1 MSVINDVKQRVDI
14 VELVA
19 DYVPLQ
25 KAGRNFKALCPFHS
39 EKNPSFFV
47 FPDQQTWHCFGAC
60 NTGGDVFSFIMKKE
74 GIDFGQALHLLA
86 QRAGIV
92 LREATETEK
101 AKDEETKRLF
111 EINELASEYYHH
123 LLLDTAVGE
132 KARSYLDSRKI
143 TLETIKKF
151 RLGFSPD
158 DWEAIKFFLINKGYE
173 QKDLFDVGLII
184 EKEDGGSYDRFRE
197 RLMFPIWDIK
207 GRITGFGARA
217 LDDSQPK
224 YINSPQTVI
233 FDKGSNFYGID
244 KAKDII
250 RKENLAIIV
259 EGYMDVLAAHQ
270 NGWQNVVAS
279 MGISLTERQVN
290 ILKRLTKNIT
300 LALDADIA
308 GEEATLRSGEIL
320 ARSLDRKAIPVPLW
334 TGLVRCEG
342 ILDAEIKVIPLPS
355 GKDPDEVIIETP
367 KLWQSMV
374 TQALPILEF
383 ALEVV
388 INKGNFNKAED
399 KSLAIQ
405 KLLPLLYEVKDPIRQ
420 AQYVQKMAHLL
431 KLDESTL
438 MAVLRKMRAT
448 KGKQLIEVNHSRLF
462 RRLASS
468 PIEEICLALLFQYPE
483 YRDVVQELEP
493 EFFVYT
499 ENREL
504 FSKWQQSQSISE
516 LKEKLDTNL
525 LEHLNYLLNKN
536 FPPEAQKADRQRELT
551 DCVLR
556 LQESHCRSLEAKKEA
571 ILNLERETQ
580 GIDAELAKLEEQG
593 IASSQRIREI
603 FIKQSRAGKT
613 GGVN

>member
-14 VELVA
+14 VELIS
-19 DYVPLQ
+19 DYVPLR

-60 NTGGDVFSFIMKKE
+60 NTGGDVFAFIMKKE
-74 GIDFGQALHLLA
+74 GVDFGRALPLLA
-86 QRAGIV
+86 RRAGIV
-92 LREATETEK
+92 LNEPTEAEK
-101 AKDEETKRLF
+101 AKDKETERLF
-111 EINELASEYYHH
+111 GINELISEYYHH
-123 LLLDTAVGE
+123 LLLSTTAGE
-132 KARSYLDSRKI
+132 RARSYLNSRGI
-143 TLETIKKF
+143 SLETIRKF

-158 DWEAIKFFLINKGYE
+158 DWEAGKGFLINKGYE
-173 QKDLFDVGLII
+173 QKDLVDIGLII
-184 EKEDGGSYDRFRE
+184 EKEDEGSYDRFRN

-207 GRITGFGARA
+207 GRVIGFGARV

-224 YINSPQTVI
+224 YTNSPQTLL

-250 RKENLAIIV
+250 RKEDLAIIV

-279 MGISLTERQVN
+279 MGIALTEKQVN

-300 LALDADIA
+300 LALDADMA

-334 TGLVRCEG
+334 SGLVRCESM
-342 ILDAEIKVIPLPS
+342 LVAEIKVIPLPS
-355 GKDPDEVIIETP
+355 GKDPAEVIIETP
-367 KLWQSMV
+367 KLWQGMV

-383 ALEVV
+383 ALEAVV
-388 INKGNFNKAED
+388 SKVDFNKAED

-431 KLDESTL
+431 KLDRPTL
-438 MAVLRKMRAT
+438 MAALKKMRVT
-448 KGKQLIEVNHSRLF
+448 KRKQLLEVSHSRLF
-462 RRLASS
+462 RQLASS
-468 PIEEICLALLFQYPE
+468 PIEEICLALLFQHPE
-483 YRDVVQELEP
+483 YRDVVQELTP

-504 FSKWQQSQSISE
+504 FNKWQQSQSISE

-525 LEHLNYLLNKN
+525 LEHLNYLLNKT
-536 FPPEAQKADRQRELT
+536 FPPEAQKGDRQRELA

-556 LQESHCRSLEAKKEA
+556 LQERHSRNLEAKKEA

-603 FIKQSRAGKT
+603 LIKQSKAGGT
-613 GGVN
+613 R

>member
-14 VELVA
+14 VEVIS

-60 NTGGDVFSFIMKKE
+60 NTGGDVFAFIMKKE
-74 GIDFGQALHLLA
+74 GVDFGRALPLLA
-86 QRAGIV
+86 RRAGIV
-92 LREATETEK
+92 LSEPTEAEK
-101 AKDEETKRLF
+101 AKGKETERLF
-111 EINELASEYYHH
+111 EINELVSEYYHH
-123 LLLDTAVGE
+123 LLLSTTAGE
-132 KARSYLDSRKI
+132 RAKSYLNSRGI
-143 TLETIKKF
+143 SLETIRKF

-158 DWEAIKFFLINKGYE
+158 DWDAIKKFLINKGYE
-173 QKDLFDVGLII
+173 QKALVDIGLII
-184 EKEDGGSYDRFRE
+184 EKEDGGSYDRFRN
-197 RLMFPIWDIK
+197 RLMFPIRDTK
-207 GRITGFGARA
+207 GRVSGFGARV

-224 YINSPQTVI
+224 YTNSPQTLL

-250 RKENLAIIV
+250 RKEDLAIIV

-279 MGISLTERQVN
+279 MGIALTEKQVN

-320 ARSLDRKAIPVPLW
+320 ARSLW
-334 TGLVRCEG
+334 SGLVRCEG
-342 ILDAEIKVIPLPS
+342 ILDAEIKAIPLPS
-355 GKDPDEVIIETP
+355 GKDPAEVIIETP
-367 KLWQSMV
+367 KLWQGMV

-383 ALEVV
+383 ALEAVV
-388 INKGNFNKAED
+388 SKVDFNKAED

-420 AQYVQKMAHLL
+420 AQYVQKMAHML
-431 KLDESTL
+431 KLDSPTL
-438 MAVLRKMRAT
+438 MAALKKMRVT
-448 KGKQLIEVNHSRLF
+448 KRKQLLEVNHSRLF
-462 RRLASS
+462 RQLASS
-468 PIEEICLALLFQYPE
+468 PIEEICLALLFQHPE
-483 YRDVVQELEP
+483 YCDVVQELTP

-504 FSKWQQSQSISE
+504 FNKWQQSQSISE

-525 LEHLNYLLNKN
+525 LEHLNYLLNKT

-556 LQESHCRSLEAKKEA
+556 LQERHSRSLEAKKEA
-571 ILNLERETQ
+571 ILNLERETR
-580 GIDAELAKLEEQG
+580 GIDAELAKLEQQG

-603 FIKQSRAGKT
+603 LIKQSKAGKT
-613 GGVN
+613 R

>member
-14 VELVA
+14 VEVIS
-19 DYVPLQ
+19 DYVSLR

-60 NTGGDVFSFIMKKE
+60 NTGGDVFAFIMKKE
-74 GIDFGQALHLLA
+74 GVDFGRALPLLA
-86 QRAGIV
+86 RRAGIV
-92 LREATETEK
+92 LSEPTEAEK
-101 AKDEETKRLF
+101 AKDKETERLF
-111 EINELASEYYHH
+111 GINELISEYYHH
-123 LLLDTAVGE
+123 LLLNTTAGE
-132 KARSYLDSRKI
+132 RARSYLNSRGI
-143 TLETIKKF
+143 TLETIRKF

-158 DWEAIKFFLINKGYE
+158 DWEAGKGFLINKGYE
-173 QKDLFDVGLII
+173 QKDLVDIGLII
-184 EKEDGGSYDRFRE
+184 EKEDGGSYDRFRN

-207 GRITGFGARA
+207 GRVIGFGARV

-224 YINSPQTVI
+224 YTNSPQTLL

-279 MGISLTERQVN
+279 MGIALTEKQVN

-300 LALDADIA
+300 LALDADMA

-334 TGLVRCEG
+334 SGLVRCESM
-342 ILDAEIKVIPLPS
+342 LVAEIKVIPLPS
-355 GKDPDEVIIETP
+355 GKDPAEVIIETP
-367 KLWQSMV
+367 KLWQGMV

-383 ALEVV
+383 ALEAVV
-388 INKGNFNKAED
+388 SKVDFNKAED

-431 KLDESTL
+431 KLDSPTL
-438 MAVLRKMRAT
+438 MAALKKMRVT
-448 KGKQLIEVNHSRLF
+448 KRKQLLEVSHSRLF
-462 RRLASS
+462 RQLASS
-468 PIEEICLALLFQYPE
+468 PIEETCLALLFQHPE
-483 YRDVVQELEP
+483 YRDVVQGLTP

-504 FSKWQQSQSISE
+504 FNKWQQSQSISE

-525 LEHLNYLLNKN
+525 LEHLDYLLNKT
-536 FPPEAQKADRQRELT
+536 FPPEAQKGDRQRELT

-556 LQESHCRSLEAKKEA
+556 LQERDSRSLEAKKEA

-603 FIKQSRAGKT
+603 LIKQSKAGGT
-613 GGVN
+613 R

>member
-1 MSVINDVKQRVDI
+1 MSVIDDVKQRVDI
-14 VELVA
+14 VEVVA
-19 DYVPLQ
+19 DCVPLQ

-60 NTGGDVFSFIMKKE
+60 NTGGDIFSFIMKKE
-74 GIDFGQALHLLA
+74 GIDFSQALRLLA
-86 QRAGIV
+86 QRAGIA
-92 LREATETEK
+92 LREPTEVEK
-101 AKDEETKRLF
+101 AKDEETKKLF

-123 LLLDTAVGE
+123 LLLDTTVGE

-158 DWEAIKFFLINKGYE
+158 DWEAIKKFLINKGYE

-184 EKEDGGSYDRFRE
+184 EKEDRDSYDRFRD

-207 GRITGFGARA
+207 GRIIGFGARA

-224 YINSPQTVI
+224 YINSPQTPI

-259 EGYMDVLAAHQ
+259 EGYMDVLATHQ

-279 MGISLTERQVN
+279 MGVSLTERQVN

-334 TGLVRCEG
+334 SGLVRYEG
-342 ILDAEIKVIPLPS
+342 ILDAEIKVISLPS

-383 ALEVV
+383 ALETV
-388 INKGNFNKAED
+388 INKVDFNKAED

-448 KGKQLIEVNHSRLF
+448 KGKQLIEVNHSHLF

-493 EFFVYT
+493 ELFIYT

-516 LKEKLDTNL
+516 LKEKLDTNI
-525 LEHLNYLLNKN
+525 LEHLNYLLNKT
-536 FPPEAQKADRQRELT
+536 FPPESQKGSRQRELA

-556 LQESHCRSLEAKKEA
+556 LQERHSRSLEAKKEV
-571 ILNLERETQ
+571 ILNLERETE

-603 FIKQSRAGKT
+603 FIKQSRARNT
-613 GGVN
+613 GGS

>member
-14 VELVA
+14 VEVIS

-60 NTGGDVFSFIMKKE
+60 NTGGDVFAFIMKKE
-74 GIDFGQALHLLA
+74 GVDFGRALPLLA
-86 QRAGIV
+86 RRAGIV
-92 LREATETEK
+92 LSEPTEAEK
-101 AKDEETKRLF
+101 AKDKETERLF
-111 EINELASEYYHH
+111 GINELISEYYHH
-123 LLLDTAVGE
+123 LLLSTTAGE
-132 KARSYLDSRKI
+132 RARSYLNSRGI
-143 TLETIKKF
+143 SLETIRKF

-158 DWEAIKFFLINKGYE
+158 DWEAGKDFLINKGYE
-173 QKDLFDVGLII
+173 QKDLVDIGLII
-184 EKEDGGSYDRFRE
+184 EKEDGGSYDRFRN
-197 RLMFPIWDIK
+197 RLMFPIRDTK
-207 GRITGFGARA
+207 GRVIGFGARV

-224 YINSPQTVI
+224 YTNSPQTLL

-250 RKENLAIIV
+250 RKEDLAIIV

-279 MGISLTERQVN
+279 MGIALTEKQVN
-290 ILKRLTKNIT
+290 ILKRLTKNIN
-300 LALDADIA
+300 LALDADMA

-334 TGLVRCEG
+334 SGLVRCEG
-342 ILDAEIKVIPLPS
+342 MLAAEIKVIPLPS
-355 GKDPDEVIIETP
+355 GKDPAEVIIETP
-367 KLWQSMV
+367 KLWQGMV
-374 TQALPILEF
+374 TQALPMLEF
-383 ALEVV
+383 ALEAVV
-388 INKGNFNKAED
+388 SKVDFNKAED

-431 KLDESTL
+431 KLDSPTL
-438 MAVLRKMRAT
+438 MAALKKMRVT
-448 KGKQLIEVNHSRLF
+448 KRKQLLEVNHSRLF
-462 RRLASS
+462 RQLASS
-468 PIEEICLALLFQYPE
+468 PIEEICLALLFQHPE
-483 YRDVVQELEP
+483 YCDVVQELTP

-504 FSKWQQSQSISE
+504 FNKWQQSQSISE

-525 LEHLNYLLNKN
+525 LEHLNYLLNKT

-556 LQESHCRSLEAKKEA
+556 LQERHSRSLEAKKEA

-603 FIKQSRAGKT
+603 LIKQSKAGKT
-613 GGVN
+613 R

>member
-14 VELVA
+14 VEVIS
-19 DYVPLQ
+19 DCVPLR

-60 NTGGDVFSFIMKKE
+60 NTGGDVFAFIMKKE
-74 GIDFGQALHLLA
+74 GVDFGRALPLLA
-86 QRAGIV
+86 RRAGIV
-92 LREATETEK
+92 LNEPTEAEK
-101 AKDEETKRLF
+101 AKDKETERLF
-111 EINELASEYYHH
+111 GINELISEYYHH
-123 LLLDTAVGE
+123 LLLSTTAGE
-132 KARSYLDSRKI
+132 RVRSYLNSRGI
-143 TLETIKKF
+143 SLETIRKF

-158 DWEAIKFFLINKGYE
+158 DWEAGKGFLINKGYE
-173 QKDLFDVGLII
+173 QKDLVDIGLII
-184 EKEDGGSYDRFRE
+184 EKEDGGSYDRFRN

-207 GRITGFGARA
+207 GRVIGFGARV

-224 YINSPQTVI
+224 YTNSPQTLL

-250 RKENLAIIV
+250 RKEDLAIIV

-279 MGISLTERQVN
+279 MGIALTEKQVN

-300 LALDADIA
+300 LALDADMA

-334 TGLVRCEG
+334 SGLVRCESM
-342 ILDAEIKVIPLPS
+342 LVAEIKVIPLPS
-355 GKDPDEVIIETP
+355 GKDPAEVIIETP
-367 KLWQSMV
+367 KLWQGMV

-383 ALEVV
+383 ALEAVV
-388 INKGNFNKAED
+388 SKVDFNKAED

-431 KLDESTL
+431 KLDRPTL
-438 MAVLRKMRAT
+438 MAALKKMRVT
-448 KGKQLIEVNHSRLF
+448 KRKQLLEVSHSRLF
-462 RRLASS
+462 RQLASS
-468 PIEEICLALLFQYPE
+468 PIEEICLALLFQHPE
-483 YRDVVQELEP
+483 YRDVVQELTP

-504 FSKWQQSQSISE
+504 FNKWQQSQSISE

-525 LEHLNYLLNKN
+525 LEHLNYLLNKT
-536 FPPEAQKADRQRELT
+536 FPPEAQKGDRQRELV

-556 LQESHCRSLEAKKEA
+556 LQERHSRSLEAKKEA

-603 FIKQSRAGKT
+603 LIKQSKAGGT
-613 GGVN
+613 R

>member
-14 VELVA
+14 VEVIS
-19 DYVPLQ
+19 DYVPLR

-60 NTGGDVFSFIMKKE
+60 NTGGDVFAFIMKKE
-74 GIDFGQALHLLA
+74 GVDFGLALRLLA

-92 LREATETEK
+92 LSEPTEAEKVKDKETE
-101 AKDEETKRLF
+101 RLF
-111 EINELASEYYHH
+111 EINELISEYYHH
-123 LLLDTAVGE
+123 LLLNTTAGE
-132 KARSYLDSRKI
+132 RARSYLNSREI
-143 TLETIKKF
+143 TLETIRKF
-151 RLGFSPD
+151 QLGFSPD
-158 DWEAIKFFLINKGYE
+158 DWEAGKDFLINKGYE
-173 QKDLFDVGLII
+173 QKTLVDIGLII
-184 EKEDGGSYDRFRE
+184 EKEGGGSYDRFRN
-197 RLMFPIWDIK
+197 RLMFPIRDTK
-207 GRITGFGARA
+207 GRVIGFGARV

-224 YINSPQTVI
+224 YTNSPQTVL

-244 KAKDII
+244 KAKAII
-250 RKENLAIIV
+250 RREDSAIIV

-279 MGISLTERQVN
+279 MGIALTEKQVN

-334 TGLVRCEG
+334 SGLVRCEG
-342 ILDAEIKVIPLPS
+342 MLAAEIKVIPLPS
-355 GKDPDEVIIETP
+355 GKDPAEVIIETP
-367 KLWQSMV
+367 KLWPGMV

-383 ALEVV
+383 ALETVV
-388 INKGNFNKAED
+388 SKVDFNKAED

-420 AQYVQKMAHLL
+420 AQYVQKLAHLL
-431 KLDESTL
+431 KLDSSTL
-438 MAVLRKMRAT
+438 RAALKKMRVT
-448 KGKQLIEVNHSRLF
+448 KSKQLTAESHSRLF
-462 RRLASS
+462 SQLASS
-468 PIEEICLALLFQYPE
+468 PIEETFLALLFQYPE
-483 YRDVVQELEP
+483 YHDVVQEVTS
-493 EFFVYT
+493 EFFIHT

-504 FSKWQQSQSISE
+504 FNKWQQSQSIPE

-525 LEHLNYLLNKN
+525 LEHINYLLNKT

-556 LQESHCRSLEAKKEA
+556 LQERYSRSLEARKEA

-580 GIDAELAKLEEQG
+580 GVDAELAKLEQEG

-603 FIKQSRAGKT
+603 LIKQSKAGKT
-613 GGVN
+613 R

>member
-14 VELVA
+14 VEVIS
-19 DYVPLQ
+19 DYVPLR

-60 NTGGDVFSFIMKKE
+60 NTGGDVFAFIMKKE
-74 GIDFGQALHLLA
+74 GVDFGRALPLLA
-86 QRAGIV
+86 RRAGIV
-92 LREATETEK
+92 LNEPTEAEK
-101 AKDEETKRLF
+101 AKDKETERLF
-111 EINELASEYYHH
+111 GINELISEYYHH
-123 LLLDTAVGE
+123 LLLSTTAGE
-132 KARSYLDSRKI
+132 RVRSYLNSRGI
-143 TLETIKKF
+143 SLETIRKF

-158 DWEAIKFFLINKGYE
+158 DWEAGKGFLINKGYE
-173 QKDLFDVGLII
+173 QKDLVDIGLII
-184 EKEDGGSYDRFRE
+184 EKEDGGSYDRFRN

-207 GRITGFGARA
+207 GRVIGFGARV

-224 YINSPQTVI
+224 YTNSPQTLL

-250 RKENLAIIV
+250 RKEDLAIIV

-279 MGISLTERQVN
+279 MGIALTEKQVN

-300 LALDADIA
+300 LALDADMA

-320 ARSLDRKAIPVPLW
+320 AHSLDRKAIPVPLW
-334 TGLVRCEG
+334 SGLVRCESM
-342 ILDAEIKVIPLPS
+342 LVAEIKVIPLPS
-355 GKDPDEVIIETP
+355 GKDPAEVIIETP
-367 KLWQSMV
+367 KLWQGMV

-383 ALEVV
+383 ALEAVV
-388 INKGNFNKAED
+388 SKVDFNKAED

-431 KLDESTL
+431 KLDRPTL
-438 MAVLRKMRAT
+438 MAALKKMRVT
-448 KGKQLIEVNHSRLF
+448 KRKQLLEVSHSRLF
-462 RRLASS
+462 RQLASS
-468 PIEEICLALLFQYPE
+468 PIEEICLALLFQHPE
-483 YRDVVQELEP
+483 YRDVVQGLTP

-504 FSKWQQSQSISE
+504 FNKWQQSQSISE

-525 LEHLNYLLNKN
+525 LEHLNYLLNKT
-536 FPPEAQKADRQRELT
+536 FPPEAQKGDRQRELA

-556 LQESHCRSLEAKKEA
+556 LQVRHSRSLEAKKEA

-603 FIKQSRAGKT
+603 LIKQSKAGGT
-613 GGVN
+613 R

>member
-14 VELVA
+14 VELIS

-60 NTGGDVFSFIMKKE
+60 NTGGDVFAFIMKKE
-74 GIDFGQALHLLA
+74 GVDFGRALPLLA
-86 QRAGIV
+86 RRAGIV
-92 LREATETEK
+92 LNEPTEAEK
-101 AKDEETKRLF
+101 AKDKETERLF
-111 EINELASEYYHH
+111 GINELISEYYHH
-123 LLLDTAVGE
+123 LLLSTTAGE
-132 KARSYLDSRKI
+132 RVRNYLNSRGI
-143 TLETIKKF
+143 SLETIRKF

-158 DWEAIKFFLINKGYE
+158 DWEAGKGFLINKGYE
-173 QKDLFDVGLII
+173 QKDLVDIGLII
-184 EKEDGGSYDRFRE
+184 EKEDGGSYDRFRN

-207 GRITGFGARA
+207 GRVIGFGARV

-224 YINSPQTVI
+224 YTNSPQTLL

-250 RKENLAIIV
+250 RKEDLAIIV

-279 MGISLTERQVN
+279 MGIALTEKQVN

-300 LALDADIA
+300 LALDADMA

-334 TGLVRCEG
+334 SGLVRCESM
-342 ILDAEIKVIPLPS
+342 LVAEIKVIPLPS
-355 GKDPDEVIIETP
+355 GKDPAEVIIETP
-367 KLWQSMV
+367 KLWQGMV

-383 ALEVV
+383 ALEAVV
-388 INKGNFNKAED
+388 SKVDFNKAED

-431 KLDESTL
+431 KLDRPTL
-438 MAVLRKMRAT
+438 MAALKKMRVT
-448 KGKQLIEVNHSRLF
+448 KRKQLLEVSHSRLF
-462 RRLASS
+462 RQLASS
-468 PIEEICLALLFQYPE
+468 PIEEICLALLFQHPE
-483 YRDVVQELEP
+483 YRDVVQELTP

-504 FSKWQQSQSISE
+504 FNKWQQSQSISE

-525 LEHLNYLLNKN
+525 LEHLNYLLNKT
-536 FPPEAQKADRQRELT
+536 FPPEAQKGDRQRELV

-556 LQESHCRSLEAKKEA
+556 LQERHSRSLEAKKEA

-603 FIKQSRAGKT
+603 LIKQSKAGGT
-613 GGVN
+613 R

>member
-14 VELVA
+14 VELIS

-60 NTGGDVFSFIMKKE
+60 NTGGDVFAFIMKKE
-74 GIDFGQALHLLA
+74 GVDFGLALRLLA

-92 LREATETEK
+92 LSEPTEAEK
-101 AKDEETKRLF
+101 AKDKETERLF
-111 EINELASEYYHH
+111 EINELISEYYHH
-123 LLLDTAVGE
+123 LLLNTTAGE
-132 KARSYLDSRKI
+132 RARSYLNSRGI

-151 RLGFSPD
+151 QLGFSPD
-158 DWEAIKFFLINKGYE
+158 DWEAGKDFLINKGYE
-173 QKDLFDVGLII
+173 QKTLVDIGLII
-184 EKEDGGSYDRFRE
+184 EKEGGGSYDRFRN
-197 RLMFPIWDIK
+197 RLMFPIRDTK
-207 GRITGFGARA
+207 GRVIGFGARV

-224 YINSPQTVI
+224 YTNSPQTVL

-244 KAKDII
+244 KAKAII
-250 RKENLAIIV
+250 RREDLAIIV

-279 MGISLTERQVN
+279 MGIALTEKQVN

-300 LALDADIA
+300 LALDADVA

-334 TGLVRCEG
+334 SGLVRCEG
-342 ILDAEIKVIPLPS
+342 MLAAEIKVIPLPS
-355 GKDPDEVIIETP
+355 GKDPAEVIIETP
-367 KLWQSMV
+367 KLWPGMV

-383 ALEVV
+383 ALETVV
-388 INKGNFNKAED
+388 SKVDFNKAED

-431 KLDESTL
+431 KLDSPIL
-438 MAVLRKMRAT
+438 MAALKKMRVT
-448 KGKQLIEVNHSRLF
+448 KRKQLLEVSHSRLF
-462 RRLASS
+462 RQLASS
-468 PIEEICLALLFQYPE
+468 PIEETCLALLFQHPE
-483 YRDVVQELEP
+483 YCDVVQGLTP

-504 FSKWQQSQSISE
+504 FNKWQQSQSISE

-525 LEHLNYLLNKN
+525 LEHINYLLNKT
-536 FPPEAQKADRQRELT
+536 FPPEAQKADRQRELA

-556 LQESHCRSLEAKKEA
+556 LQERYSRSLEARKEA

-580 GIDAELAKLEEQG
+580 GIDAELAKLEQQG
-593 IASSQRIREI
+593 IASSQKIREI
-603 FIKQSRAGKT
+603 LIKQSKAGKT
-613 GGVN
+613 R

>member
-14 VELVA
+14 VEVIS
-19 DYVPLQ
+19 DYVPLR

-60 NTGGDVFSFIMKKE
+60 NTGGDVFAFIMKKE
-74 GIDFGQALHLLA
+74 GVDFGVALRLLA

-92 LREATETEK
+92 LSEPTETEK
-101 AKDEETKRLF
+101 VKDKETERLF
-111 EINELASEYYHH
+111 EINELISEYYHH
-123 LLLDTAVGE
+123 LLLTTTAGE
-132 KARSYLDSRKI
+132 RARSYLNGRGI
-143 TLETIKKF
+143 TLETIRKF
-151 RLGFSPD
+151 QLGFSPD
-158 DWEAIKFFLINKGYE
+158 DWEAGKDFLVNKGYE
-173 QKDLFDVGLII
+173 QKTLVDIGLII
-184 EKEDGGSYDRFRE
+184 EKEGGGSYDRFRN
-197 RLMFPIWDIK
+197 RLMFPIRDTK
-207 GRITGFGARA
+207 GRVIGFGARV
-217 LDDSQPK
+217 LDDSHPK
-224 YINSPQTVI
+224 YTNSPQTVL

-250 RKENLAIIV
+250 RREDLAIIV

-279 MGISLTERQVN
+279 MGIALTEKQVN

-334 TGLVRCEG
+334 SGLVRCEG
-342 ILDAEIKVIPLPS
+342 MLAAEIKVIPLPS
-355 GKDPDEVIIETP
+355 GKDPAEVIIETP
-367 KLWQSMV
+367 NLWQSIV

-383 ALEVV
+383 ALETVTSKV
-388 INKGNFNKAED
+388 DFNKAED

-405 KLLPLLYEVKDPIRQ
+405 KLLPLLHEIKDPIRQ

-431 KLDESTL
+431 KLDRSTL
-438 MAVLRKMRAT
+438 MAALKKMRVT
-448 KGKQLIEVNHSRLF
+448 KSKQLLEVSHSRLS
-462 RRLASS
+462 RQLASS
-468 PIEEICLALLFQYPE
+468 PIEETCLALLFQHPE
-483 YRDVVQELEP
+483 YHDVMQGVTP

-504 FSKWQQSQSISE
+504 FNKWQQCQNIPE
-516 LKEKLDTNL
+516 LREKLDTNL
-525 LEHLNYLLNKN
+525 LEHLNYLLSKT
-536 FPPEAQKADRQRELT
+536 FPPEAQKADRQRELI

-556 LQESHCRSLEAKKEA
+556 LQERYSRGLEARKEA

-580 GIDAELAKLEEQG
+580 GVDAELAKLEQQG

-603 FIKQSRAGKT
+603 LIKQSEAGET
-613 GGVN
+613 R

>member
-14 VELVA
+14 VELIS
-19 DYVPLQ
+19 DYVPLR

-60 NTGGDVFSFIMKKE
+60 NTGGDVFAFIMKKE
-74 GIDFGQALHLLA
+74 GVDFGRALPLLA
-86 QRAGIV
+86 RRAGIV
-92 LREATETEK
+92 LSEPTEAEK
-101 AKDEETKRLF
+101 AKDKETERLF
-111 EINELASEYYHH
+111 GVNELISEYYHH
-123 LLLDTAVGE
+123 LLLNTTAGE
-132 KARSYLDSRKI
+132 RVRSYLNSRGI
-143 TLETIKKF
+143 SLETIRKF

-158 DWEAIKFFLINKGYE
+158 DWEAGKGFLINKGYE
-173 QKDLFDVGLII
+173 QKDLVDIGLII
-184 EKEDGGSYDRFRE
+184 EKEDGGSYDRFRN

-207 GRITGFGARA
+207 GRVIGFGARV

-224 YINSPQTVI
+224 YTNSPQTLL

-279 MGISLTERQVN
+279 MGIALTEKQVN

-300 LALDADIA
+300 LALDADMA

-334 TGLVRCEG
+334 SGLVRCESM
-342 ILDAEIKVIPLPS
+342 LVAEIKVIPLPS
-355 GKDPDEVIIETP
+355 GKDPAEVIIETP
-367 KLWQSMV
+367 KLWQGMV

-383 ALEVV
+383 ALEAVV
-388 INKGNFNKAED
+388 SKVDFNKAED

-431 KLDESTL
+431 KLDRPTL
-438 MAVLRKMRAT
+438 MAALKKMRVT
-448 KGKQLIEVNHSRLF
+448 KRKQLLEVGHSRLF
-462 RRLASS
+462 RQLASS
-468 PIEEICLALLFQYPE
+468 PIEEICLALLFQHPE
-483 YRDVVQELEP
+483 YRDVVQGLTL

-504 FSKWQQSQSISE
+504 FNKWQQSQSISE

-525 LEHLNYLLNKN
+525 LEHLNYLLNKT
-536 FPPEAQKADRQRELT
+536 FPPEAQKGDRQRELA

-556 LQESHCRSLEAKKEA
+556 LQERHSRSLEAKKEA

-603 FIKQSRAGKT
+603 LIKQSKARGT
-613 GGVN
+613 R

>member
-14 VELVA
+14 VELIS

-60 NTGGDVFSFIMKKE
+60 NTGGDVFAFIMKKE
-74 GIDFGQALHLLA
+74 GVDFGRALPLLA

-92 LREATETEK
+92 LSEPTEAEK
-101 AKDEETKRLF
+101 AKDKETERLF
-111 EINELASEYYHH
+111 GINELVSEYYHH
-123 LLLDTAVGE
+123 LLLNTTAGE
-132 KARSYLDSRKI
+132 RAKSYLNSRGI
-143 TLETIKKF
+143 SLETIRKF

-158 DWEAIKFFLINKGYE
+158 DWDAIKKFLIKKGYE
-173 QKDLFDVGLII
+173 QKALVDIGLII
-184 EKEDGGSYDRFRE
+184 ETEDGGSYDRFRN
-197 RLMFPIWDIK
+197 RLMFPIRDTK
-207 GRITGFGARA
+207 GRVTGFGARL

-250 RKENLAIIV
+250 RKEDLAIIV
-259 EGYMDVLAAHQ
+259 EGYTDVLAAHQ

-279 MGISLTERQVN
+279 MGIALTEKQVN

-320 ARSLDRKAIPVPLW
+320 ARSLW
-334 TGLVRCEG
+334 SGLVRCEG
-342 ILDAEIKVIPLPS
+342 ILDAEIKAIPLPS
-355 GKDPDEVIIETP
+355 GKDPAEVIIETP
-367 KLWQSMV
+367 KLWQGMV

-383 ALEVV
+383 ALEAVV
-388 INKGNFNKAED
+388 SKVDFNKAED

-448 KGKQLIEVNHSRLF
+448 KGKQLIEVNHF
-462 RRLASS
+462 APS
-468 PIEEICLALLFQYPE
+468 PIEEICLALLFQHPE
-483 YRDVVQELEP
+483 YRDVVQELTP

-504 FSKWQQSQSISE
+504 FNKWQQSQSISE

-525 LEHLNYLLNKN
+525 LEHLNYLLNKT
-536 FPPEAQKADRQRELT
+536 FPPEAQKGDRQRELA

-556 LQESHCRSLEAKKEA
+556 LQERHSRSLEAKKEA

-603 FIKQSRAGKT
+603 LIKQSKAGGT
-613 GGVN
+613 R

>member
-14 VELVA
+14 VELIS
-19 DYVPLQ
+19 DYVPLR

-60 NTGGDVFSFIMKKE
+60 NTGGDVFAFIMKKE
-74 GIDFGQALHLLA
+74 GVDFGRALPLLA
-86 QRAGIV
+86 RRAGIV
-92 LREATETEK
+92 LNEPTEAEK
-101 AKDEETKRLF
+101 AKDKETERLF
-111 EINELASEYYHH
+111 GINELISEYYHH
-123 LLLDTAVGE
+123 LLLSTTAGE
-132 KARSYLDSRKI
+132 RVRSYLNSRGI
-143 TLETIKKF
+143 TLETIRKF

-158 DWEAIKFFLINKGYE
+158 DWEAGKGFLINKGYE
-173 QKDLFDVGLII
+173 QKDLVDIGLII
-184 EKEDGGSYDRFRE
+184 EKEDGGSYDRFRN

-207 GRITGFGARA
+207 GRVIGFGARV

-224 YINSPQTVI
+224 YTNSPQTLL

-279 MGISLTERQVN
+279 MGIALTEKQVN

-300 LALDADIA
+300 LALDADMA

-334 TGLVRCEG
+334 SGLVRCESM
-342 ILDAEIKVIPLPS
+342 LVAEIKVIPLPS
-355 GKDPDEVIIETP
+355 GKDPAEVIIETP
-367 KLWQSMV
+367 KLWQGMV

-383 ALEVV
+383 ALEAVV
-388 INKGNFNKAED
+388 SKVDFNKAED

-431 KLDESTL
+431 KLDRPTL
-438 MAVLRKMRAT
+438 MAALKKMRVT
-448 KGKQLIEVNHSRLF
+448 KRKQLLEVSHSRLF
-462 RRLASS
+462 RQLASS
-468 PIEEICLALLFQYPE
+468 PIEETCLALLFQHPE
-483 YRDVVQELEP
+483 YRDVVQGLTL

-504 FSKWQQSQSISE
+504 FNKWQQSQSISE

-525 LEHLNYLLNKN
+525 LEHLNYLLNKT
-536 FPPEAQKADRQRELT
+536 FPPEAQKGDRQRELA

-556 LQESHCRSLEAKKEA
+556 LQERHSRSLEAKKEA

-603 FIKQSRAGKT
+603 LIKQSKARGT
-613 GGVN
+613 R

>member
-14 VELVA
+14 VEVIS
-19 DYVPLQ
+19 DYVPLR

-60 NTGGDVFSFIMKKE
+60 NTGGDVFAFIMKKE
-74 GIDFGQALHLLA
+74 GVDFGRALPLLA
-86 QRAGIV
+86 RRAGIV
-92 LREATETEK
+92 LNEPTEAEK
-101 AKDEETKRLF
+101 AKDKETERLF
-111 EINELASEYYHH
+111 GINELISEYYHH
-123 LLLDTAVGE
+123 LLLSTTAGE
-132 KARSYLDSRKI
+132 RARSYLNSRGI
-143 TLETIKKF
+143 SLETIRKF

-158 DWEAIKFFLINKGYE
+158 DWEAGKGFLINKGYE
-173 QKDLFDVGLII
+173 QKDLVDIGLII
-184 EKEDGGSYDRFRE
+184 EKEDGGSYDRFRN

-207 GRITGFGARA
+207 GRVIGFGARV

-224 YINSPQTVI
+224 YTNSPQTLL

-250 RKENLAIIV
+250 RKEDLAIIV

-279 MGISLTERQVN
+279 MGIALTEKQVN

-300 LALDADIA
+300 LALDADMA

-334 TGLVRCEG
+334 SGLVRCESM
-342 ILDAEIKVIPLPS
+342 LVAEIKVIPLPS
-355 GKDPDEVIIETP
+355 GKDPAEVIIETP
-367 KLWQSMV
+367 KLWQGMV

-383 ALEVV
+383 ALEAVV
-388 INKGNFNKAED
+388 SKVDFNKAED

-431 KLDESTL
+431 KLDSPIL
-438 MAVLRKMRAT
+438 MAALKKMRVT
-448 KGKQLIEVNHSRLF
+448 KRKQLLEVSHSRLF
-462 RRLASS
+462 RQLASS
-468 PIEEICLALLFQYPE
+468 PIEEICLALLFQHPE
-483 YRDVVQELEP
+483 YRDVVQELTP

-504 FSKWQQSQSISE
+504 FNKWQQSQSISE

-525 LEHLNYLLNKN
+525 LEHLNYLLNKT
-536 FPPEAQKADRQRELT
+536 FPPEAQKGDRQRELA

-556 LQESHCRSLEAKKEA
+556 LQERHSRSLEAKKEA

-603 FIKQSRAGKT
+603 LIKQSKAGGT
-613 GGVN
+613 R